1 MREVTMKLSKKQKI
15 WGIILILTAVL
26 LLLYFYKQPYHYS
39 GKIRKMNSETN
50 ESENIGKMEVNSQEK
65 SYTEIMELEGKWAI
79 AYNTK
84 FKITAKEMEDLQ
96 ESNMTYHLL
105 DITLNFQEEK
115 LPFKFEQVDI
125 VKVRIYE
132 EYTHYES
139 DGIFFGQFDPVSGKL
154 IDKDGKPL
162 ILLLNYDIFSHKN
175 NWKVLCDISFKLKGS
190 EDWQKGYEYYS
201 NLKGQIL

>member
-1 MREVTMKLSKKQKI
+1 MKLSKKQKI

-50 ESENIGKMEVNSQEK
+50 ESENIGKMEVRSRTITEK
-65 SYTEIMELEGKWAI
+65 DL
-79 AYNTK
+79 TK
-84 FKITAKEMEDLQ
+84 LKGREVITYSSEVKLTQQKIDQWKERKR
-96 ESNMTYHLL
+96 NFHLL

-115 LPFKFEQVDI
+115 LPFKFEQVEK
-125 VKVRIYE
+125 VEVRIFA
-132 EYTHYES
+132 EYTYYEA
-139 DGIFFGQFDPVSGKL
+139 DGNFFGQLDLASGKL
-154 IDKDGKPL
+154 IGKDGKPL